1 MTDTFKIYGNLKVSG
16 GSTSDYISASTFT
29 TNSGFFGKISSV
41 YIGSGN
47 TPNWVSDQEFSYL
60 SASTSNL
67 QLQINEK
74 PSNIEPYITFSG
86 DGKLSNSKIISAGTN
101 VLFYSSSTHF
111 ATSAQF
117 KQLNLNV
124 VVDTPTLNSNYTV
137 NNYSPLL
144 FSGNFPNRAANI
156 IMVPSQPFI
165 QITGLSADT
174 YLKSRYVTI
183 TNKGNG
189 IIYFSALSTGSTS
202 INRFNITDGTTL
214 GYFLGP
220 NKSISFI
227 HNGTNWIQL
236 SNSNVKYGLQ
246 NFSILEDM
254 TDYASTVAS
263 GANRLYNNDFLSYS
277 GVGPTA
283 SSTNGGALLVG
294 ENAFRMNLYNPDT
307 LGSPLHR
314 QMIGSFGNK
323 IGYQFSGESNLMVTC
338 PSIGA
343 SALTAS
349 FVLTSGFI
357 GDTTLSTTY
366 SARTNNNINNF
377 PNYSGGSFWISDF
390 SGSSFLRYAV
400 QTSDGSSIVSTTNI
414 PPSNISLLLGVYT
427 INGSQSSFGTSCFFY
442 RPFVTTTTGI
452 TSSDLIIYNPIIHTG
467 NTAQSVPM
475 LRFESGYQM
484 FSPSNGPRVTTL
496 NLFGTSKFNLI

>member
-1 MTDTFKIYGNLKVSG
+1 MTNTFKIYGNLKVSG

-29 TNSGFFGKISSV
+29 SNSGFFGKISSV

-47 TPNWVSDQEFSYL
+47 TPNWVSNQEFSYL

-74 PSNIEPYITFSG
+74 PSNSESYITFSG
-86 DGKLSNSKIISAGTN
+86 DEKLTNSKILSAGTN
-101 VLFYSSSTHF
+101 TLFYSSSTHF
-111 ATSAQF
+111 SISSKFQ
-117 KQLNLNV
+117 QLNLNV
-124 VVDTPTLNSNYTV
+124 VVDSPTIDSNYTI
-137 NNYSPLL
+137 NNYSPPL
-144 FSGNFPNRAANI
+144 FSSNFPNRAANI
-156 IMVPSQPFI
+156 VMVPSQPFI

-183 TNKGNG
+183 TNQGNG
-189 IIYFSALSTGSTS
+189 VIYFSSLSTGSTS
-202 INRFNITDGTTL
+202 LNRFNIIGGETI

-227 HNGTNWIQL
+227 HTGNNWIQVS
-236 SNSNVKYGLQ
+236 SNNVKNGLQ
-246 NFSILEDM
+246 NYSILDDM
-254 TDYASTVAS
+254 TDYGTAVSS

-277 GVGPTA
+277 GVGTTPN
-283 SSTNGGALLVG
+283 STNGGALLVG
-294 ENAFRMNLYNPDT
+294 ESGFRMNLYNPDG
-307 LGSPLHR
+307 LGTPLHR

-323 IGYQFSGESNLMVTC
+323 ISYEFSGNSNLMITA
-338 PSIGA
+338 PSIGTSA
-343 SALTAS
+343 STSS
-349 FVLTSGFI
+349 FILTSGFI

-377 PNYSGGSFWISDF
+377 PNYSGGSFWISDI

-414 PPSNISLLLGVYT
+414 SPSNIFALLGVYT

-442 RPFVTTTTGI
+442 KPLVFNASGVISSDLKIYDPISHTGI
-452 TSSDLIIYNPIIHTG
+452 TSP
-467 NTAQSVPM
+467 SVPM

-484 FSPSNGPRVTTL
+484 FSTSTAPRAIIL
-496 NLFGTSKFNLI
+496 NLFGVSKFNLT